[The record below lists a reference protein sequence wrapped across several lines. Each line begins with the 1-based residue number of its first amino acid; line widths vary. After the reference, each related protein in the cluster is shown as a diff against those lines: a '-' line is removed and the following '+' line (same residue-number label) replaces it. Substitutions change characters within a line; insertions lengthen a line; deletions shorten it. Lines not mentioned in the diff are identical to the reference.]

1 MKSKAKVDQLES
13 EKKNTLKKSS
23 LPSSDINTR
32 RSRQTDSHEYHKEY
46 SNIPQ
51 LRLDQAYAVSGSMK
65 RTGDGIVTSRTKFL
79 KAAIFFG
86 FGGNNTISK
95 FLYAATN
102 GSGQNI
108 TTEKPAPFEL
118 GSKND
123 FQKVISLIAL
133 FEKRQIQTDEHVVLH
148 FDTTTEGIPNT
159 FLFVFVHHLE
169 MQEKIT
175 NKYKVLQSPEKS
187 ILVCS
192 YPTFRGLEHPNFTVV
207 IDRDI
212 YYEQHYLVQTLVRCA
227 TGLYIVVLQNIST
240 LKNVTAKWKT
250 Q

>member
-1 MKSKAKVDQLES
+1 
-13 EKKNTLKKSS
+13 
-23 LPSSDINTR
+23 
-32 RSRQTDSHEYHKEY
+32 
-46 SNIPQ
+46 
-51 LRLDQAYAVSGSMK
+51 MK
-65 RTGDGIVTSRTKFL
+65 RTGDGIVTTRTKFL